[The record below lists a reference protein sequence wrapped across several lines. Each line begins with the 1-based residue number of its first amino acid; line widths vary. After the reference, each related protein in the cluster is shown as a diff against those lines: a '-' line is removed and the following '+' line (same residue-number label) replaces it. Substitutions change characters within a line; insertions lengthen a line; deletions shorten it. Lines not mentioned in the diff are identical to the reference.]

1 MKTTSKKQ
9 EIKNGECKYL
19 KICDFCGNG
28 FSSGASS
35 LFVDMIQKQEV

>member
-9 EIKNGECKYL
+9 EIKYGECKYS

-28 FSSGASS
+28 FSTGATS
-35 LFVDMIQKQEV
+35 V